1 MALSQSTQFGLATA
15 LFGVLSFVLAVLA
28 ELKKVTRLLVCLPA
42 VRCLLK
48 L

>member
-28 ELKKVTRLLVCLPA
+28 ELKKVTRFCSVCLPFVA
-42 VRCLLK
+42 C
-48 L
+48 